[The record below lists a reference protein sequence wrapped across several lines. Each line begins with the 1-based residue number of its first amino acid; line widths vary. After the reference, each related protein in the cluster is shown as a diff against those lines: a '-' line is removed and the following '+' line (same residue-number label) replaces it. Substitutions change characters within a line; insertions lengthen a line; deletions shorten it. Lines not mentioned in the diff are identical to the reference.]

1 MADISSPIEDRPMTD
16 DNNVVF
22 FPRRRPTAPRLSQLP
37 TGCSV
42 LSIIDEADHEG
53 LTHADFLATARSL
66 IDRAHETNDV
76 LGLSIALG
84 YVIKVMT
91 ERGAS

>member
-1 MADISSPIEDRPMTD
+1 MTN
-16 DNNVVF
+16 DNNVVS
-22 FPRRRPTAPRLSQLP
+22 FPRRRPTAPPLSLSQLP

-66 IDRAHETNDV
+66 IDRAHETNDL